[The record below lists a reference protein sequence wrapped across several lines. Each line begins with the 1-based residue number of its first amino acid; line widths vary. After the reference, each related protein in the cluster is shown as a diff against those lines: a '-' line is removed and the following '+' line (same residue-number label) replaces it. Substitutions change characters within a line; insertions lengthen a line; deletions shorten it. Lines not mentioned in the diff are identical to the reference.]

1 MYSALV
7 VILGSIVT
15 AFIFGN
21 MAALLS
27 QSNKK
32 DNTLS
37 DQLELVQQT
46 MKQIKLPEEMQD
58 DVNTYLQYINETP
71 DVFQDLNK
79 FFKLLSPSLKNKI
92 LFKLHSGVIK
102 NVPIL
107 QDCSD
112 IEIGFIV
119 NHLSTLLFLP
129 TETILRQAEEAFGMY
144 FMNKGKVDVHIV
156 KWKPNKEYML

>member
-58 DVNTYLQYINETP
+58 DVNTYL
-71 DVFQDLNK
+71 
-79 FFKLLSPSLKNKI
+79 
-92 LFKLHSGVIK
+92 
-102 NVPIL
+102 
-107 QDCSD
+107 
-112 IEIGFIV
+112 
-119 NHLSTLLFLP
+119 
-129 TETILRQAEEAFGMY
+129 
-144 FMNKGKVDVHIV
+144 
-156 KWKPNKEYML
+156 